1 MLMQN
6 LIKESLRNTN
16 IKYKKMKEIKA
27 FIKSIKLEKVV
38 QAIEIICGNA
48 ATPYTDGIIYL
59 SDINDVYS
67 IKTCDSLNRLNL

>member
-38 QAIEIICGNA
+38 QAKEIICGNA
-48 ATPYTDGIIYL
+48 ATPYTADGIIYL
-59 SDINDVYS
+59 SDINDV
-67 IKTCDSLNRLNL
+67 